1 MTHTQVPEPTF
12 EVLVSTY
19 ATQAAVGLGQV
30 PNPATN
36 ETTVD
41 LVHAKFGI
49 DMLQL
54 IEEKTTGNR
63 TAEEDKFLADVLY
76 QLRMVYIDA
85 SK

>member
-1 MTHTQVPEPTF
+1 MTQARVPDATF

-19 ATQAAVGLGQV
+19 ATQAAEGLGQV

-41 LVHAKFGI
+41 LAHAKFGI

-54 IEEKTTGNR
+54 IEEKTAGHR
-63 TAEEDKFLADVLY
+63 TADEDKFLADVLY